1 MGRDRKNEQASEHW
15 TQMLR
20 STMEAPAWRALS
32 STAQAL
38 YVWIKMEWRGPKANN
53 NGRIA
58 LPVRMAADRLGCSKD
73 AAARAF
79 HDLQAKGFLVLM
91 EHGRMGT
98 EGKGA
103 PPLYQLT
110 ELAMPG
116 AEKHSG
122 SKLYQRWEEGCDFA
136 VRAHSPA
143 NPTGRNGLLTRQSK
157 TKIPSSKSGRDVIK
171 MRTIA

>member
-1 MGRDRKNEQASEHW
+1 MI
-15 TQMLR
+15 R
-20 STMEAPAWRALS
+20 STMEAPAWRSLS

-38 YVWIKMEWRGPKANN
+38 YVWVKLEWKGTQANN
-53 NGRIA
+53 NGRIS
-58 LPVRMAADRLGCSKD
+58 LPVRVAAERLGCSKD

-79 HDLQAKGFLVLM
+79 HDLQAKGFLVLV

-103 PPLYQLT
+103 PPTYEIT

-116 AEKHSG
+116 KDKHAG
-122 SKLYQRWEEGCDFA
+122 SKLFQQWEDGRDFA
-136 VRAHSPA
+136 VRAHAPV
-143 NPTGRNGLLTRQSK
+143 NPTGRNGILTRQSK
-157 TKIPSSKSGRDVIK
+157 TKSPSSKSGRDVIK